1 MDART
6 TGRFV
11 ALKRKTLGITQEQ
24 LAGELGITGKAVSKW
39 ETGRCL
45 PDSSIMEPL
54 CERLGVTLSE
64 LLNGHDIESDRESAL
79 SEEVVRQAL
88 NTVEQLQREKRV
100 LVGVLIIMLGFV
112 TLTVGQ
118 SVADLSTSET
128 MDFLGGFLV
137 GMSIVEMLVGIF
149 VTIKNLVNPS

>member
-6 TGRFV
+6 TGRYI
-11 ALKRKTLGITQEQ
+11 ALKRKARGLTQEQ

-45 PDSSIMEPL
+45 PDGSIMEPL
-54 CERLGVTLSE
+54 CDSLDVTLNE
-64 LLNGHDIESDRESAL
+64 LLNGHDIESERESAV
-79 SEEVVRQAL
+79 SEELVRQAL
-88 NTVEQLQREKRV
+88 NTVEQLQREKLV
-100 LVGVLIIMLGFV
+100 LVGLLIIMLGFV
-112 TLTVGQ
+112 TLVIGQ
-118 SVADLSTSET
+118 SVSDPSTSPT

-149 VTIKNLVNPS
+149 VTIRNLVNPK

>member
-54 CERLGVTLSE
+54 CERLGVAWWLLLYCDHVVRE
-64 LLNGHDIESDRESAL
+64 LERAL
-79 SEEVVRQAL
+79 S
-88 NTVEQLQREKRV
+88 
-100 LVGVLIIMLGFV
+100 
-112 TLTVGQ
+112 
-118 SVADLSTSET
+118 
-128 MDFLGGFLV
+128 
-137 GMSIVEMLVGIF
+137 
-149 VTIKNLVNPS
+149 